1 MLFDNGKV
9 NGMDNGNATG
19 MDNGEHKTE
28 GGAPR
33 TIAELAAS
41 LGVSAMTIHRAIA
54 GKPDIA
60 PGTRTRILDEIER
73 LGWRPNIAAR
83 GLRQGR
89 TYTLG
94 ILLSN
99 VAASFLPE
107 ILQGIDRAAEARGY
121 HTFVSVHEHDPARA
135 ERHLRTLQ
143 SKGVDAIV
151 HYATLCGAEVPL
163 LNELL
168 RTTPIVM
175 VMRDTP
181 GFEGPSV
188 VVDDFY
194 GGGLAAQHLLERGH
208 RRIALLSY
216 NEGGFSADRRRGFE
230 ERVRAAGI
238 EIPAAW
244 NQEVELGDE
253 ATRAAA
259 TAIFSGPERPTALFC
274 TSDRIAAR
282 AMQTFTA
289 LGLRVPQDV
298 SVVGYN
304 GDAWGQLLPAP
315 LTTIAQPRL
324 EVGERA
330 ARLVLDPSEFVK
342 SERREVLNPTLVE
355 RASTR
360 AV

>member
-1 MLFDNGKV
+1 
-9 NGMDNGNATG
+9 MDNGNG
-19 MDNGEHKTE
+19 GHKNGN
-28 GGAPR
+28 GASPR
-33 TIAELAAS
+33 TIAQLAQS

-60 PGTRTRILDEIER
+60 AGTRTRILNEIER

-94 ILLSN
+94 ILVSN

-107 ILQGIDRAAEARGY
+107 ILQAIDRAAEERGY

-143 SKGVDAIV
+143 SKGVDGIV
-151 HYATLCGAEVPL
+151 HYPTHSGAEAPL
-163 LNELL
+163 LNEIL
-168 RTTPIVM
+168 RSTPVVG

-181 GFEGPSV
+181 GFDGPSV
-188 VVDDFY
+188 QIDDVF
-194 GGGLAAQHLLERGH
+194 GGALAARHLLERGH
-208 RRIALLSY
+208 RRFAVLSY
-216 NEGGFSADRRRGFE
+216 DDSDFSQDRRRGFE
-230 ERVRAAGI
+230 ECVREAGF
-238 EIPAAW
+238 EVPPAW
-244 NQEVELGDE
+244 NLQVALGDQ
-253 ATRAAA
+253 ATREAAA
-259 TAIFSGPERPTALFC
+259 RIFGAPDRPTALFC

-282 AMQTFTA
+282 AMQTFIA
-289 LGLRVPQDV
+289 LGVRVPQDV

-330 ARLVLDPSEFVK
+330 ARKVLDPAEFVA
-342 SERREVLNPTLVE
+342 SERRVVLNPVLVE
-355 RASTR
+355 RESTR
-360 AV
+360 PL